1 MDLLLSIFVVILV
14 LLNFYF
20 VIRLYLNIIR
30 YKEAALGLIFT
41 HKDQSIIAF
50 KIFGVGIFILALSRF
65 LDVYNYSEVNS
76 LISDVAT
83 FMVMLTNILLIYVFY
98 KLWIITDVSRD

>member
-1 MDLLLSIFVVILV
+1 MNNLLSISVVILV

-41 HKDQSIIAF
+41 HKHQSIMAF
-50 KIFGVGIFILALSRF
+50 KIFGVGIFILAISRF
-65 LDVYNYSEVNS
+65 LDVYNYSNINP
-76 LISDVAT
+76 LISDLAT
-83 FMVMLTNILLIYVFY
+83 AMVLLTNVLLIYVFY
-98 KLWIITDVSRD
+98 KLWIITDVGRD

>member
-1 MDLLLSIFVVILV
+1 MDLLLSIGVVILV
-14 LLNFYF
+14 LFNFYF

-41 HKDQSIIAF
+41 HKDQSIITF

-65 LDVYNYSEVNS
+65 FDVYNYSDANS
-76 LISDVAT
+76 LISDIAT
-83 FMVMLTNILLIYVFY
+83 FMVLLTNILLIYVFY
-98 KLWIITDVSRD
+98 KLWIITDVSRN

>member
-1 MDLLLSIFVVILV
+1 MDLLISVSIVILV
-14 LLNFYF
+14 LLDFYF

-41 HKDQSIIAF
+41 HKDQSIMAF

-65 LDVYNYSEVNS
+65 LDVYNFSEANYF
-76 LISDVAT
+76 ISNTAS
-83 FMVMLTNILLIYVFY
+83 FMVLITNALLIYVFY
-98 KLWIITDVSRD
+98 KLWVITDVGRD

>member
-1 MDLLLSIFVVILV
+1 MDLLLSISVVILV

-41 HKDQSIIAF
+41 HKDQSIMAF
-50 KIFGVGIFILALSRF
+50 KIFGVSIFILALSRF
-65 LDVYNYSEVNS
+65 FDVYNHSDANS
-76 LISDVAT
+76 LISDIAT
-83 FMVMLTNILLIYVFY
+83 FMVLLTNILLIYVFY

>member
-1 MDLLLSIFVVILV
+1 MDLLISITVVISV

-41 HKDQSIIAF
+41 RKDQSIMAF
-50 KIFGVGIFILALSRF
+50 KILGAGIFILAISRF
-65 LDVYNYSEVNS
+65 LDVNNYLNINP
-76 LISDVAT
+76 LISDLAT
-83 FMVMLTNILLIYVFY
+83 AMVLFTNVLLIYVFY
-98 KLWIITDVSRD
+98 KLWVITDVGRD